1 MAKWLMVTSEES
13 FNATLNHEVLGF
25 YGSSHGNRLI
35 SKTSVGDLIV
45 FYVTK
50 KRIVKGLFEV
60 ASAPFLDE
68 SPLYG
73 DERDAQWN
81 QRIRLKVIE
90 PEASYDF
97 TVLRWDLDFIK
108 DKGIAYSSYFA
119 PTLVRLSDKDF
130 NTITEAMEISPT
142 RLTAKAK
149 IAN

>member
-13 FNATLNHEVLGF
+13 FNATSKHHVLGF

-35 SKTSVGDLIV
+35 SKTSKGDLIV

-60 ASAPFLDE
+60 TSEPFLDE

-73 DERDAQWN
+73 DERDTQWN
-81 QRIRLKVIE
+81 QRIRLNVIE

-97 TVLRWDLDFIK
+97 TALRWDLDFIK
-108 DKGIAYSSYFA
+108 DKGISYSSYFA

-130 NTITEAMEISPT
+130 NTITEAMGISAEK
-142 RLTAKAK
+142 LAAKA
-149 IAN
+149 